1 MNDLSASAGAY
12 VLLTSQNRGWRD
24 LEAELRRIPAG
35 PTRVVGTLW
44 HRLGVH
50 YGASVHAACRCEGHA
65 HRRVQSH
72 GDADFVPAGLDG
84 EWEDDA
90 DCSVLRISLSP
101 ALLDRAAEDL
111 NLDPGAMTFA
121 PRFQMRDPGVEHIAW
136 ALKGELE
143 RKDPSDRL
151 YVDSLATALAARLM
165 RLLPQGGKALRRTQ
179 HGLSPRRRR
188 QVVDFIEAHLHDDLR
203 LSDIARIA
211 GVGATQLKA
220 SFPRALG
227 LTVHQYVLRR
237 RVERAKS
244 LLLAGETSP
253 AQVALAAGFAHQ
265 SHMALCMRR
274 ILGVTPRQIVA
285 SRR

>member
-1 MNDLSASAGAY
+1 MNDLSAGAGAC

-35 PTRVVGTLW
+35 PTRIAGTLW

-50 YGASVHAACRCEGHA
+50 YGASVNAACRCDGRT

-90 DCSVLRISLSP
+90 DCSILRISLSP

-111 NLDPGAMTFA
+111 NLDPGAMSFA
-121 PRFQMRDPGVEHIAW
+121 PRFQMRDPGVENIAW

-143 RKDPSDRL
+143 WTDVSDRL
-151 YVDSLATALAARLM
+151 YVDSLATALAARLA
-165 RLLPQGGKALRRTQ
+165 RLLPQGAKAVRRTQ
-179 HGLSPRRRR
+179 PGLSPRRKR
-188 QVVDFIEAHLHDDLR
+188 QVVDFIEAHLDQDLR

-237 RVERAKS
+237 RFERAKS
-244 LLLAGETSP
+244 LLLAGEHRRPRWRWRRVSP
-253 AQVALAAGFAHQ
+253 IKPTWPSV
-265 SHMALCMRR
+265 
-274 ILGVTPRQIVA
+274 
-285 SRR
+285 

>member
-1 MNDLSASAGAY
+1 
-12 VLLTSQNRGWRD
+12 
-24 LEAELRRIPAG
+24 
-35 PTRVVGTLW
+35 
-44 HRLGVH
+44 
-50 YGASVHAACRCEGHA
+50 
-65 HRRVQSH
+65 
-72 GDADFVPAGLDG
+72 
-84 EWEDDA
+84 
-90 DCSVLRISLSP
+90 
-101 ALLDRAAEDL
+101 
-111 NLDPGAMTFA
+111 
-121 PRFQMRDPGVEHIAW
+121 
-136 ALKGELE
+136 
-143 RKDPSDRL
+143 
-151 YVDSLATALAARLM
+151 
-165 RLLPQGGKALRRTQ
+165 LRRTQ

>member
-1 MNDLSASAGAY
+1 
-12 VLLTSQNRGWRD
+12 
-24 LEAELRRIPAG
+24 
-35 PTRVVGTLW
+35 
-44 HRLGVH
+44 
-50 YGASVHAACRCEGHA
+50 
-65 HRRVQSH
+65 
-72 GDADFVPAGLDG
+72 
-84 EWEDDA
+84 
-90 DCSVLRISLSP
+90 
-101 ALLDRAAEDL
+101 
-111 NLDPGAMTFA
+111 
-121 PRFQMRDPGVEHIAW
+121 MRDPGVEHIAW

-151 YVDSLATALAARLM
+151 YVDSLATALAARLV